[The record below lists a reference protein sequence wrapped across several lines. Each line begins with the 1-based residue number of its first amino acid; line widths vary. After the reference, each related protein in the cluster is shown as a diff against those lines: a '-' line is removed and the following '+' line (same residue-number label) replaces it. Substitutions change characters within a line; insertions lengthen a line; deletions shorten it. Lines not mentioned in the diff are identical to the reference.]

1 MVGEANCVLCLDG
14 LRGNGHYT
22 RNRSVGVDEIY
33 KPVNRLEVVSSMM
46 KCVN

>member
-22 RNRSVGVDEIY
+22 RNRFVGVDEIY
-33 KPVNRLEVVSSMM
+33 KPGQQAGSSFLHDEV
-46 KCVN
+46 C